1 MPMHMHIDR
10 GSAQS
15 RPPVRPPR
23 GAMRYSMAG
32 WTGFIDETC
41 GYEKSPDGT
50 VPPGGRIFSSLFY
63 VAASGVK
70 RPRF

>member
-10 GSAQS
+10 GSAAS
-15 RPPVRPPR
+15 RPAQRPDG
-23 GAMRYSMAG
+23 GAQRAAMAER
-32 WTGFIDETC
+32 TGFIDETM
-41 GYEKSPDGT
+41 GYKKCPDGT